1 MCVKTREA
9 RDDRAH
15 RAIIAQT
22 TVDHLV
28 VNPVHP

>member
-1 MCVKTREA
+1 MCVETREA

-22 TVDHLV
+22 VADRLV
-28 VNPVHP
+28 ANPVHP